1 MAIEARDKAKGN
13 NDVIELFWIYFPSVR
28 NILHDAK
35 AFNDK
40 NSAMPITFDH
50 LLNSR
55 RFSGV
60 IYKEEN
66 VYGDRE
72 IKQYMK
78 DNAQMQLLE
87 SERVKEKIR
96 NFKRT
101 PKTAELSAGYLG
113 K

>member
-1 MAIEARDKAKGN
+1 LGIFSLRLE
-13 NDVIELFWIYFPSVR
+13 IC
-28 NILHDAK
+28 LHEAK

-40 NSAMPITFDH
+40 NSAMPISFDH

-72 IKQYMK
+72 I
-78 DNAQMQLLE
+78 ARVH
-87 SERVKEKIR
+87 ER
-96 NFKRT
+96 
-101 PKTAELSAGYLG
+101 
-113 K
+113 